1 MTSEKLSSIKV
12 VILLYSLLIS
22 HVDKDPKHLYLMYAN
37 RNMFHFHFSSF
48 IKSYQGQNK
57 SFNNS
62 SLPVVF
68 RELWRESIIF
78 LSNTGNYG
86 RFGLLKKT
94 RCVNLIQQDVHR
106 KMSIATHF
114 QWLFECFSVN

>member
-22 HVDKDPKHLYLMYAN
+22 HVDKDPKHLDLMYAN

-68 RELWRESIIF
+68 RELWGESIIF

-86 RFGLLKKT
+86 RFG
-94 RCVNLIQQDVHR
+94 
-106 KMSIATHF
+106 
-114 QWLFECFSVN
+114 